1 MGPEALEE
9 ILKGLPQPVHPN
21 LLVGID
27 TRDDAGVFKL
37 TDDLALIQTV
47 DFFTP
52 MVDDPYV
59 FGQIAATNAL
69 NDVYAMGGKP
79 LMAMN
84 IVCYPECEDLNTLH
98 HILEGGLSK
107 VKEAGALLV
116 GGHTVD
122 DLEPKYG
129 LAVAGLVHPQRVLKN
144 NGARVGDRIYLTKPL
159 GTGIISTAIKAE
171 MASAEAYDEAVY
183 WMTRLNSELSYMAQ
197 DFAINGLTDVTG
209 FGLIGHLSEMAQA
222 SNVAIEI
229 NTGQIPCMKAA
240 LEYASYGL
248 IPAGAYTN
256 REYLQK
262 YTEIDKALE
271 GPMADLLFA
280 PETAGGLLIA
290 VNEDNEAR
298 LIEALKNRGSKAALV
313 GQVLHPGFKPV
324 KVKP

>member
-1 MGPEALEE
+1 M
-9 ILKGLPQPVHPN
+9 KGLPQPVHPN
-21 LLVGID
+21 LLVGIEN
-27 TRDDAGVFKL
+27 RDDAGVYKL

-84 IVCYPECEDLNTLH
+84 IVCYPECEDLDTLRR
-98 HILEGGLSK
+98 ILAGGLSK
-107 VKEAGALLV
+107 VQEAGALLV

-144 NGARVGDRIYLTKPL
+144 EGAQVGDLIYLTKPL

-171 MASAEAYDEAVY
+171 MASPEAYDEAVY
-183 WMTRLNSELSYMAQ
+183 WMTRLNNVLPDMAE
-197 DFAINGLTDVTG
+197 DLIINGLTDVTG

-222 SNVAIEI
+222 SDVEIEI
-229 NTGQIPCMKAA
+229 NAGQIPLMKAA

-248 IPAGAYTN
+248 IPGGAYTN
-256 REYLQK
+256 REYLK
-262 YTEIDKALE
+262 EYAEIDEALE
-271 GPMADLLFA
+271 GPLADLVFA
-280 PETAGGLLIA
+280 PETAGGLLITVSEA
-290 VNEDNEAR
+290 NEDR
-298 LIEALKNRGSKAALV
+298 LMEYLLSRGSKAARV
-313 GQVLHPGFKPV
+313 GRVLRSGFKPV
-324 KVKP
+324 KVKT

>member
-1 MGPEALEE
+1 MGPGALEQ

-37 TDDLALIQTV
+37 NDELALIQTV

-52 MVDDPYV
+52 MVDDPFV

-84 IVCYPECEDLNTLH
+84 IVCYPECEDLDTLH
-98 HILEGGLSK
+98 RILEGGLSK
-107 VKEAGALLV
+107 VKETGALLV

-129 LAVAGLVHPQRVLKN
+129 LAVAGLVHPARVLKN
-144 NGARVGDRIYLTKPL
+144 DGARVGDRIFLTKPL

-171 MASAEAYDEAVY
+171 MASPEAYDEAVY
-183 WMTRLNSELSYMAQ
+183 WMTRLNSELPDLAQ
-197 DFAINGLTDVTG
+197 GLTINGLTDVTG
-209 FGLIGHLSEMAQA
+209 FGLIGHLSEMARA
-222 SNVAIEI
+222 SDVEIEI
-229 NTGQIPCMKAA
+229 NAGQIPSMKAA

-248 IPAGAYTN
+248 IPAGAYNN
-256 REYLQK
+256 RDYLQK
-262 YTEIDKALE
+262 CIELDKAME
-271 GPMADLLFA
+271 GPPADLLFA

-290 VNEDNEAR
+290 VDEANEAK
-298 LIEALKNRGSKAALV
+298 LIEALERRGSLAAPV
-313 GQVLHPGFKPV
+313 GRVLQPGFRPMKI
-324 KVKP
+324 KA

>member
-1 MGPEALEE
+1 M
-9 ILKGLPQPVHPN
+9 
-21 LLVGID
+21 GID
-27 TRDDAGVFKL
+27 TRDDAGVFRL
-37 TDDLALIQTV
+37 TDELALIQTV

-84 IVCYPECEDLNTLH
+84 IVCYPECGDLNILH
-98 HILEGGLSK
+98 RILEGGLSK

-129 LAVAGLVHPQRVLKN
+129 LAVAGLVHPARVLKN
-144 NGARVGDRIYLTKPL
+144 DGARVGDRIYLTKPL

-171 MASAEAYDEAVY
+171 MASTEAYDEAVY
-183 WMTRLNSELSYMAQ
+183 WMTRLNSEIPDLVQ
-197 DFAINGLTDVTG
+197 DLTINGLTDVTG
-209 FGLIGHLSEMAQA
+209 FGLLGHLSEMAQA
-222 SNVAIEI
+222 SNVEIEI
-229 NTGQIPCMKAA
+229 NAGRIPFIKAA
-240 LEYASYGL
+240 LDYASYGL

-262 YTEIDKALE
+262 HTEVDGDLE
-271 GPMADLLFA
+271 GPLTDLLFT

-290 VNEDNEAR
+290 VDEANEAK
-298 LIEALKNRGSKAALV
+298 LIEALERRGSKAARV
-313 GQVLHPGFKPV
+313 GRVLQPGFRPV
-324 KVKP
+324 RVKD

>member
-1 MGPEALEE
+1 
-9 ILKGLPQPVHPN
+9 
-21 LLVGID
+21 VGID
-27 TRDDAGVFKL
+27 TRDDAGVFRL
-37 TDDLALIQTV
+37 TDELALIQTV

-84 IVCYPECEDLNTLH
+84 IVCYPECEDLNILH
-98 HILEGGLSK
+98 RILEGGLSK

-129 LAVAGLVHPQRVLKN
+129 LAVAGLVHPARVLKN
-144 NGARVGDRIYLTKPL
+144 DGARVGDRIYLTKPL

-171 MASAEAYDEAVY
+171 MASTEAYDEAVY
-183 WMTRLNSELSYMAQ
+183 WMTCLNSEIPDLVQ
-197 DFAINGLTDVTG
+197 DLTINGLTDVTG
-209 FGLIGHLSEMAQA
+209 FGLLGHLSEMAQA
-222 SNVAIEI
+222 SNVEIEI
-229 NTGQIPCMKAA
+229 NAGLIPFIKAA
-240 LEYASYGL
+240 LDYASYGL

-262 YTEIDKALE
+262 HTEVDGDLE
-271 GPMADLLFA
+271 GPLTDLLFT

-290 VNEDNEAR
+290 VDEANEAK
-298 LIEALKNRGSKAALV
+298 LIEALERRGSKAARV
-313 GQVLHPGFKPV
+313 GRVLLPGFRPV
-324 KVKP
+324 RVKA

>member
-1 MGPEALEE
+1 M
-9 ILKGLPQPVHPN
+9 
-21 LLVGID
+21 GID
-27 TRDDAGVFKL
+27 TRDDAGVFRL
-37 TDDLALIQTV
+37 TDELALIQTV

-84 IVCYPECEDLNTLH
+84 IVCYPECEDLNILH
-98 HILEGGLSK
+98 RILEGGLSK

-129 LAVAGLVHPQRVLKN
+129 LAVAGLVHPARVLKN
-144 NGARVGDRIYLTKPL
+144 DGARVGDRIYLTKPL

-171 MASAEAYDEAVY
+171 MASTEAYDEAVY
-183 WMTRLNSELSYMAQ
+183 WMTRLNSEIPDLVQ
-197 DFAINGLTDVTG
+197 DLTINGLTDVTG
-209 FGLIGHLSEMAQA
+209 FGLLGHLSEMAQA
-222 SNVAIEI
+222 SNVEIEI
-229 NTGQIPCMKAA
+229 NAGLIPFIKAA
-240 LEYASYGL
+240 LDYASYGL

-262 YTEIDKALE
+262 HTEVDGDLE
-271 GPMADLLFA
+271 GPLTDLLFT

-290 VNEDNEAR
+290 VDEANEAK
-298 LIEALKNRGSKAALV
+298 LIEALERRGSKAARV
-313 GQVLHPGFKPV
+313 GRVLLPGFRPV
-324 KVKP
+324 RVKA

>member
-1 MGPEALEE
+1 MNDE
-9 ILKGLPQPVHPN
+9 
-21 LLVGID
+21 
-27 TRDDAGVFKL
+27 
-37 TDDLALIQTV
+37 LALIQTV

-84 IVCYPECEDLNTLH
+84 IVCYPECEDLAVLH
-98 HILEGGLSK
+98 RILEGGLSK

-129 LAVAGLVHPQRVLKN
+129 LAVAGLVPPEKVLKN
-144 NGARVGDRIYLTKPL
+144 NGARVGDQIYLTKPL
-159 GTGIISTAIKAE
+159 GTGIISTAIKAD
-171 MASAEAYDEAVY
+171 MASAEACEEAVY
-183 WMTRLNSELSYMAQ
+183 WMTRLNSDLPELAR
-197 DFAINGLTDVTG
+197 DLTINGLTDVTG
-209 FGLIGHLSEMAQA
+209 FGLLGHLSEMAQA
-222 SNVAIEI
+222 SNVEIEV
-229 NTGQIPCMKAA
+229 NVSQIPTIRSA

-262 YTEIDKALE
+262 YTEIDKDLE
-271 GPMADLLFA
+271 GPLIDLLFA

-290 VNEDNEAR
+290 VDKANEAR
-298 LIEALKNRGSKAALV
+298 LVEDLLRRGSKAARI
-313 GQVLHPGFKPV
+313 GQVQKGGFKPV
-324 KVKP
+324 KIKS